1 MTPVGRILMSLMDD
15 VGSDLTLPELLCRS
29 AKRELDAVAV
39 GLAVMTA
46 DATSELVAA
55 SDPAARELELLQL
68 TLGEGPCLEAHRT
81 GRLVQLA
88 ELGSG
93 AQRWPAYSAHL
104 VERGVAAVSA
114 FPLRIGGIRL
124 GALDVYRARA
134 GTLSDDDLSL
144 ALHFVDA
151 AVVVLLHLQD
161 PASQRPLDDPR
172 LGETVD
178 DGFTVH
184 PEVHQ
189 ATGMVSVQAVVSL
202 RDALLLLRAH
212 AFVADRSI
220 IEVARDVVARRI
232 DFR

>member
-1 MTPVGRILMSLMDD
+1 MTPVGRILMSMMDEA
-15 VGSDLTLPELLCRS
+15 GGGLTLPELLCRS
-29 AKRELDAVAV
+29 ARRQLGAAAV
-39 GLAVMTA
+39 GLAVMAA

-55 SDPAARELELLQL
+55 SDPAAHELEVLQL
-68 TLGEGPCLEAHRT
+68 TLGEGPCLEAFRT

-88 ELGSG
+88 ELGTG
-93 AQRWPAYSAHL
+93 EQRWPAYSAHL
-104 VERGVAAVSA
+104 RERGIGAVFA

-124 GALDVYRARA
+124 GALDVYRGHP

-161 PASQRPLDDPR
+161 PASHQSLDDPR
-172 LGETVD
+172 LEEDVE
-178 DGFTVH
+178 GFTLH

-202 RDALLLLRAH
+202 HDALLLLRAH
-212 AFVADRSI
+212 AYVADRSI

>member
-1 MTPVGRILMSLMDD
+1 MTPVGRILMSLMDEA
-15 VGSDLTLPELLCRS
+15 GSDLTLPELLCRS

-39 GLAVMTA
+39 GLAVMA
-46 DATSELVAA
+46 PDATSELVAA
-55 SDPAARELELLQL
+55 SDPAAHELEVLQL
-68 TLGEGPCLEAHRT
+68 TLGEGPCVEAFRT
-81 GRLVQLA
+81 GRLVQLT
-88 ELGSG
+88 ELGAG
-93 AQRWPAYSAHL
+93 EQRWPAYSAHL
-104 VERGVAAVSA
+104 RERGVGAVFA

-124 GALDVYRARA
+124 GALDVYRTRA
-134 GTLSDDDLSL
+134 GALDDDDLSL

-161 PASQRPLDDPR
+161 PASQGALDDPR
-172 LGETVD
+172 LDDAV
-178 DGFTVH
+178 DGFTTH

-202 RDALLLLRAH
+202 HDALLLLRAH
-212 AFVADRSI
+212 AYVADRSI